1 MAIDYQSLLYDPI
14 YQILGVAVTLTTVDD
29 QEVSLTALNLTKPSS
44 ISGLGI
50 DFQAFQPAVKIRMS
64 ELSGL
69 SLQDDVLG
77 GELELDGE
85 TWDIKSY
92 ERNASPNGNSDG
104 ELRLLL
110 SRQVQVVIAGGGYVL
125 REDGSYV
132 LREDGSKVVRE
143 GL

>member
-1 MAIDYQSLLYDPI
+1 MPIDYQSLLYDPI
-14 YQILGVAVTLTTVDD
+14 YQTLGVAVTLTTVDD

-44 ISGLGI
+44 FNGFGV
-50 DFQAFQPAVKIRMS
+50 DFQTFQPAVKIRMS

-69 SLQDDVLG
+69 SLQDDILG
-77 GELELDGE
+77 GELLMDGE

-110 SRQVQVVIAGGGYVL
+110 SKQIQIAVPGGGYVL
-125 REDGSYV
+125 REDGSFV
-132 LREDGSKVVRE
+132 LREDDSKVLRE
-143 GL
+143 G

>member
-14 YQILGVAVTLTTVDD
+14 YQTLGIEVTLTTADD
-29 QEVSLTALNLTKPSS
+29 QELSLTALNLTKPSTYT
-44 ISGLGI
+44 GFGV

-69 SLQDDVLG
+69 SLQDDILG
-77 GELELDGE
+77 GELLMDGE
-85 TWDIKSY
+85 TWEIKSY

-110 SRQVQVVIAGGGYVL
+110 SKQIAVPGGGYIL
-125 REDGSYV
+125 REDGSYLLREDDSKV
-132 LREDGSKVVRE
+132 LREG
-143 GL
+143 